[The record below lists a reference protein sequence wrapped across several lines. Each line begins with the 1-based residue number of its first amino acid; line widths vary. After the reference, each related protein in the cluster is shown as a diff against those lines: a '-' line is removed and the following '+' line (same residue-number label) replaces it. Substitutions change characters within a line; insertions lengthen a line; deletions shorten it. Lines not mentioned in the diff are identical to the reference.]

1 MVKTESAAASA
12 EAAEHASGEPSREPN
27 KINAATKYSFTG
39 KNLTA
44 YGGLL
49 PVTAMLEKLEFRE
62 LVGTSVNLELK
73 RMPRA
78 MNPSDFLLARILA
91 VYVGFSRLN
100 HLQYLEREPMLL
112 GILQV
117 ARLPVQSTFWR
128 FLASLHL
135 TVERQLGSLNA
146 RLRERV
152 WAAANVRLTEVTLD
166 TDTTVHTLYGDQM
179 GGRVS
184 YNRKNKGKPSYQP
197 MLTFLAET
205 REFAGG
211 SLHNGDKPS
220 GESIARHLA
229 RVIEAL
235 PKSVQTLRARADA
248 GFYCWDA
255 VKAYTELNCEFVI
268 VARKT
273 DRLLG
278 ELQAADWQ
286 SSSQTDAD
294 FECQFSYQPEGWE
307 REYRFVGLRYD
318 QPEPDAANPDQIG
331 LFDGLAC
338 RYRVFVT
345 NISSRKWSP
354 AEVVAF
360 YNKRAAVEN
369 LIKESNNDI
378 GLTAHPSG
386 QWAMNANHFQ
396 LSMIAYNLNCW
407 LELFEREES
416 VTVSEL
422 RHRTVATMRLRM
434 VYLAAKITR
443 HGGQTEIH
451 FGAQYQERDR
461 FDQLM
466 ARLRSIERKIDG
478 FRAVVNTPLRA

>member
-1 MVKTESAAASA
+1 MKTDLDEVSA
-12 EAAEHASGEPSREPN
+12 EAAEQPRGEPSREPN
-27 KINAATKYSFTG
+27 KISAATKHSFTG
-39 KNLTA
+39 RNLTA

-49 PVTAMLEKLEFRE
+49 PVAAMLEKPEFRE
-62 LVGTSVNLELK
+62 LVGASVNLELE

-78 MNPSDFLLARILA
+78 MKSSDFLLAMILA

-100 HLQYLEREPMLL
+100 HLPYLEPEPMLL
-112 GILQV
+112 GILRV
-117 ARLPVQSTFWR
+117 ARLPMQSTFWR
-128 FLASLHL
+128 FLPSLHL
-135 TVERQLGSLNA
+135 SVERQLGSLNA

-152 WAAANVRLTEVTLD
+152 WAAANVRLKEVTLD

-197 MLTFLAET
+197 MLAFIAET

-211 SLHNGDKPS
+211 RLHNGGKPS

-229 RVIEAL
+229 RVIETL
-235 PKSVQTLRARADA
+235 PKTVETLRARADA

-255 VKAYTELNCEFVI
+255 VKAYTELQCDLVI

-278 ELQAADWQ
+278 ELLAAEWR
-286 SSSQTDAD
+286 SSSRTDAD
-294 FECQFSYQPEGWE
+294 FACQFSDQPEGWE

-318 QPEPDAANPDQIG
+318 EPEPDANNPDQIG
-331 LFDGLAC
+331 LFDGLAW

-345 NISSRKWSP
+345 NIGSEKWSP

-369 LIKESNNDI
+369 LIN
-378 GLTAHPSG
+378 
-386 QWAMNANHFQ
+386 
-396 LSMIAYNLNCW
+396 
-407 LELFEREES
+407 
-416 VTVSEL
+416 
-422 RHRTVATMRLRM
+422 
-434 VYLAAKITR
+434 
-443 HGGQTEIH
+443 
-451 FGAQYQERDR
+451 
-461 FDQLM
+461 
-466 ARLRSIERKIDG
+466 
-478 FRAVVNTPLRA
+478 

>member
-1 MVKTESAAASA
+1 
-12 EAAEHASGEPSREPN
+12 
-27 KINAATKYSFTG
+27 
-39 KNLTA
+39 
-44 YGGLL
+44 
-49 PVTAMLEKLEFRE
+49 MLEKLEFRE

-78 MNPSDFLLARILA
+78 MNPSDFLLAMILA

-100 HLQYLEREPMLL
+100 HLQYLEREPMSL

-211 SLHNGDKPS
+211 GLHNGDKPS

-235 PKSVQTLRARADA
+235 PKSV
-248 GFYCWDA
+248 
-255 VKAYTELNCEFVI
+255 
-268 VARKT
+268 
-273 DRLLG
+273 
-278 ELQAADWQ
+278 
-286 SSSQTDAD
+286 
-294 FECQFSYQPEGWE
+294 
-307 REYRFVGLRYD
+307 
-318 QPEPDAANPDQIG
+318 
-331 LFDGLAC
+331 
-338 RYRVFVT
+338 
-345 NISSRKWSP
+345 
-354 AEVVAF
+354 
-360 YNKRAAVEN
+360 
-369 LIKESNNDI
+369 
-378 GLTAHPSG
+378 
-386 QWAMNANHFQ
+386 
-396 LSMIAYNLNCW
+396 
-407 LELFEREES
+407 
-416 VTVSEL
+416 
-422 RHRTVATMRLRM
+422 
-434 VYLAAKITR
+434 
-443 HGGQTEIH
+443 
-451 FGAQYQERDR
+451 
-461 FDQLM
+461 
-466 ARLRSIERKIDG
+466 
-478 FRAVVNTPLRA
+478 